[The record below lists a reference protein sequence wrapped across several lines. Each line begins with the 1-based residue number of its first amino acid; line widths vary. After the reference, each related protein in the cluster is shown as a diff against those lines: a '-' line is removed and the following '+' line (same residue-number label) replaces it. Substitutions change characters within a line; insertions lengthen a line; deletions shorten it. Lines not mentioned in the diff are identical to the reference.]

1 MTTYIGNPARRRVAT
16 FGLGAAGIVWAVF
29 ELARLHGDAEHTRYP
44 YWALLLASVA
54 YLVIFAVLEHL
65 GTSGPPNRAKY
76 GWIGLMIGADGRLST
91 SKTQA
96 VLWTAILATVLVFL
110 AGIVGFGPGHG
121 PDLFDTVHWEQYLV
135 LLGGPF
141 AAAVLAK
148 FTTVAKLQS
157 GSVTKSLT
165 DNASSRA
172 LGNSAGDPATA
183 GPVAAKVADA
193 FSNDAGEVDIP
204 DTQYLIFNFVAIA
217 YFLVVYLGQIF
228 QSHSGLD
235 RFVLPD
241 IPSVILGLT
250 SVSAATYVGY
260 KATQR
265 DAPRIVSVTPDPAK
279 PGQLVTVVGVNLVPT
294 GESAPAAHTAIWL
307 QSLADG
313 DSANSA
319 VVAPTEN
326 PPINSSRLGFL
337 MPTQFEGKRV
347 AVRIV
352 TAGSVATD
360 TYTVTVAPSA

>member
-1 MTTYIGNPARRRVAT
+1 MTTYIGNPKVRRVVT

-29 ELARLHGDAEHTRYP
+29 ELARLHGDAANTRYP
-44 YWALLLASVA
+44 YWALLLASIA

-65 GTSGPPNRAKY
+65 GTSGPPNRSTY
-76 GWIGLMIGADGRLST
+76 GWVALMIGADGRLST

-121 PDLFDTVHWEQYLV
+121 PDLFDSVHWEQYLV

-141 AAAVLAK
+141 AVAVLAK

-165 DNASSRA
+165 GSASSRA
-172 LGNSAGDPATA
+172 LGSSAGDEA
-183 GPVAAKVADA
+183 GPAAKVADA

-228 QSHSGLD
+228 QSHSGLA

-265 DAPRIVSVTPDPAK
+265 DAPRIVSVTPDPTTA
-279 PGQLVTVVGVNLVPT
+279 GQLVTVVGVNLVPT

-307 QSLADG
+307 QSLTDG
-313 DSANSA
+313 DSANTA
-319 VVAPTEN
+319 VVGPTDN
-326 PPINSSRLGFL
+326 PPIDASRLGFR
-337 MPTQFEGKRV
+337 MPPQFAGKRV

-360 TYTVTVAPSA
+360 TYAVTVEPST